1 MCPREAS
8 DSLSWLN
15 TQTHTQSYTLIVVL
29 SRQANKETN
38 ESQAHTVCT
47 RENPQGNA
55 DSQTIQTARVTSRSH
70 CLKLNIWVWTFF
82 CNKLHHN
89 VSLWMC
95 CNWLTDTFFQFSA
108 VCVSW
113 SSLLCSYCVIALD
126 GREQSPAV
134 CCGLVFLVYKTRFTD
149 DLCMRTIRLTYFLQS
164 SHHWLHL
171 FQHFLLFLTLWGWSH
186 PQQNNQ
192 KSMFLEWIVSCQLDC
207 FLIPLLPKRLR
218 TSIHPSL
225 HLLPLIQ
232 FIVPGG
238 GKTCK
243 LHTETWKTWI

>member
-1 MCPREAS
+1 MRHFISQIWLMANVCVPERHQIACP
-8 DSLSWLN
+8 DS
-15 TQTHTQSYTLIVVL
+15 THRHTQSYTLIVVL

-55 DSQTIQTARVTSRSH
+55 DSQTMQTARVTSRSH

-186 PQQNNQ
+186 PQPWTWEQ
-192 KSMFLEWIVSCQLDC
+192 KTSKKVC
-207 FLIPLLPKRLR
+207 FWNELFPANWAA
-218 TSIHPSL
+218 
-225 HLLPLIQ
+225 
-232 FIVPGG
+232 F
-238 GKTCK
+238 
-243 LHTETWKTWI
+243 